1 MRTVPLARLLVLL
14 PLLLAIGCASNNR
27 GKIEGTNW
35 RSDHNTYK
43 GMPVAD
49 GFLKL
54 NFHTDGTMI
63 YRAGGRTFT
72 GRYIFGPGNTVTF
85 DLDEDLG
92 GRKTHVETIA
102 IADDRMKVTDS
113 DGTEA
118 TFRRVK

>member
-1 MRTVPLARLLVLL
+1 MRTGPLARLTLLL
-14 PLLLAIGCASNNR
+14 PLVLALGCASNNR

-43 GMPVAD
+43 GVAVPD

-54 NFHTDGTMI
+54 NFHADGTMI
-63 YRAGGRTFT
+63 YRAGTTTHT
-72 GRYIFGPGNTVTF
+72 GKYYLGPGNAVTF
-85 DLDEDLG
+85 ELDEALG
-92 GRKTHVETIA
+92 GRKTHMETIA
-102 IADDRMKVTDS
+102 ISDDRMKVLDA

>member
-1 MRTVPLARLLVLL
+1 MRNLHLSRLVILL
-14 PLLLAIGCASNNR
+14 PLVVAVGCASSNR

-43 GMPVAD
+43 GVAVPD

-63 YRAGGRTFT
+63 YRAGGNTFT
-72 GRYIFGPGNTVTF
+72 GKYYLGPGNSVTF
-85 DLDEDLG
+85 ELDQSLG
-92 GRKTHVETIA
+92 GRKTHVESIA
-102 IADDRMKVTDS
+102 IADDRMKVLDS

-118 TFRRVK
+118 TFRKMK

>member
-1 MRTVPLARLLVLL
+1 MRTVPLARLFLLL
-14 PLLLAIGCASNNR
+14 PLVAVLGCSSNNR

-43 GMPVAD
+43 GMAVPD

-63 YRAGGRTFT
+63 YRAGANTFS
-72 GRYIFGPGNTVTF
+72 GKYYLGPGNAVTF
-85 DLDEDLG
+85 ELDQSLG
-92 GRKTHVETIA
+92 GRKTHIESIA
-102 IADDRMKVTDS
+102 ISDDRMKVVDG

-118 TFRRVK
+118 TFRKVK